1 VRRGGGAREGK
12 RDDDVRADRWP
23 APSAGS
29 ARLGSARFGGE
40 KKKKKKK
47 REKGPRGNKRAGYGN
62 REGGREEKTHSG
74 SAAARAFR
82 GPRAKTDAP
91 AGFA

>member
-1 VRRGGGAREGK
+1 MTSGLTGGRHRAPARL
-12 RDDDVRADRWP
+12 DSV
-23 APSAGS
+23 
-29 ARLGSARFGGE
+29 RLGSAA
-40 KKKKKKK
+40 KKRKKKKK